1 MVILLLL
8 DSGKLLN
15 SAVHAFS
22 ESNSG
27 IRAMVPLKESNR
39 LKIDYGKTHKILE
52 ILMCGSMEFLI

>member
-8 DSGKLLN
+8 DSRNRLI
-15 SAVHAFS
+15 SAVHDFS

-39 LKIDYGKTHKILE
+39 LKNDYGITHRILE
-52 ILMCGSMEFLI
+52 ILMCGSMNF